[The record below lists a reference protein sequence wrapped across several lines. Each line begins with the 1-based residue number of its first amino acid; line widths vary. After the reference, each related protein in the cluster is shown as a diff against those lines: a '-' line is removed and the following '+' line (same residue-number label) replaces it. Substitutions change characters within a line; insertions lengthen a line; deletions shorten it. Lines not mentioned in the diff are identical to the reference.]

1 MEIQCYTKDQTEIS
15 FSKFLIPDDL
25 SKVQVTLQLNERKT
39 PSNLEGNICFTWDL
53 DISNKNH
60 WGDSIQTKS
69 EYLNFYEIAY
79 VTVNNKDKFVIKKEQ
94 DVYNLYK
101 FFTGID
107 IILYLKQFQAFDKTN
122 TIKDDF

>member
-101 FFTGID
+101 
-107 IILYLKQFQAFDKTN
+107 LKKPIQ
-122 TIKDDF
+122 